1 MDENFAQVLIFFIF
15 KTHKVNK
22 FDKKCTISKNKLK
35 FSLDI
40 LETAISSTSSGR
52 IVALLLFYCWLGTGN
67 F

>member
-1 MDENFAQVLIFFIF
+1 MNENFAQVLYFLFLN
-15 KTHKVNK
+15 THTVNK
-22 FDKKCTISKNKLK
+22 FDKKYTISKNKLK

-52 IVALLLFYCWLGTGN
+52 IVALFLFYCWLGTGN